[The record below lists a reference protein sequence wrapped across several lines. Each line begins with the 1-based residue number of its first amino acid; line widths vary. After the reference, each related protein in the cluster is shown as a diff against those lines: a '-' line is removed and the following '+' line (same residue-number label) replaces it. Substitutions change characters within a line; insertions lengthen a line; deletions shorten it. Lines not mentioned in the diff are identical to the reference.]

1 MVEAMEI
8 PKGFKKTEVGI
19 IPNDWDLKNIV
30 ENSTM
35 KARIGW
41 QGLTVAE
48 YLNKGD
54 YFLITG
60 TDFVDGKI
68 KWDTCHYV
76 NKARYAQDKNIQVKI
91 GDILITKDGTI
102 GKVAY
107 VDRLPLNA
115 TLNSGV
121 FVIRPKGNIYLPLFL
136 SYIFNSFYF
145 RDFLNNL
152 VAGSTIIHL
161 YQKDFVSFS
170 FPLPPTKAE
179 QTAIAETLNDADALI
194 TELEKLIAKK
204 RTVKQ
209 GAMQEL
215 LKPKKGWEVK
225 SLLDL
230 ADSKKELFDD
240 GDWIE
245 AEHITNEGIR
255 IIQTGNIGI
264 GCYVEKDTKKYIYE
278 KSFYKLKCK
287 LLIEGDLLICRL
299 ADPAGRACVLP
310 NIGDARIITSV
321 DVTIFRPRKEVA
333 NRVFLANLFSTSNW
347 FSSVTE
353 RVGGTTHKRI
363 SRSSLG
369 KIVISIP
376 TIDEQNRIAQILSD
390 MDAEIEA
397 LEKKLDKYKMLKQG
411 MMQNLLTGRIR
422 LI

>member
-179 QTAIAETLNDADALI
+179 QAAIAEALNDADALI

-204 RTVKQ
+204 KAIKQ

-215 LKPKKGWEVK
+215 LKPKAGWEVR
-225 SLLDL
+225 LLGDFL
-230 ADSKKELFDD
+230 DYEQPTKYVVADTEYNDHNQTPVLTAGKTFILGYTNEEFGVFNNHPVIIFDD
-240 GDWIE
+240 FTT
-245 AEHITNEGIR
+245 AT
-255 IIQTGNIGI
+255 
-264 GCYVEKDTKKYIYE
+264 KYIDFPFKV
-278 KSFYKLKCK
+278 KSSAMKILKPK
-287 LLIEGDLLICRL
+287 K
-299 ADPAGRACVLP
+299 
-310 NIGDARIITSV
+310 
-321 DVTIFRPRKEVA
+321 DVNLRFVFELMQTIKFD
-333 NRVFLANLFSTSNW
+333 STD
-347 FSSVTE
+347 
-353 RVGGTTHKRI
+353 HKRYWI
-363 SRSSLG
+363 SEYRNIEV
-369 KIVISIP
+369 KVP
-376 TIDEQNRIAQILSD
+376 RPDEQDHISKILSD
-390 MDAEIEA
+390 MDAEIEV

-411 MMQNLLTGRIR
+411 LMQNLLTGKIR

>member
-8 PKGFKKTEVGI
+8 QKGFKKTEVGL
-19 IPNDWDLKNIV
+19 IPADWDLKNII
-30 ENSTM
+30 ENSTL

-76 NKARYAQDKNIQVKI
+76 NKIRYAQDKNIQVKI

-136 SYIFNSFYF
+136 FYIFNSFYF

-179 QTAIAETLNDADALI
+179 QTAIAEALNDADALI
-194 TELEKLIAKK
+194 AELEKLIAKK
-204 RTVKQ
+204 KAIKQ
-209 GAMQEL
+209 GTMQKL
-215 LKPKKGWEVK
+215 LKPKEGWVEK
-225 SLLDL
+225 SFTEICDLVHGHQFLTSDFIKSKDGIKIIRISNVQDGKFNLTDCDCISKERLNIFSQYLL
-230 ADSKKELFDD
+230 
-240 GDWIE
+240 
-245 AEHITNEGIR
+245 NEGDILMSL
-255 IIQTGNIGI
+255 TGNIGR
-264 GCYVEKDTKKYIYE
+264 VV
-278 KSFYKLKCK
+278 
-287 LLIEGDLLICRL
+287 
-299 ADPAGRACVLP
+299 VLP
-310 NIGDARIITSV
+310 KLNEPLLQNYRVGKFVPKDV
-321 DVTIFRPRKEVA
+321 DKL
-333 NRVFLANLFSTSNW
+333 FLAYGLASQNTTKQLAINSNQTSQAN
-347 FSSVTE
+347 F
-353 RVGGTTHKRI
+353 
-363 SRSSLG
+363 G
-369 KIVISIP
+369 KQDFKKIKIFIP
-376 TIDEQNRIAQILSD
+376 LNNEIQSYIANILKD
-390 MDAEIEA
+390 IDAEIEA

-411 MMQNLLTGRIR
+411 MMQNLLTGKIR
-422 LI
+422 LV

>member
-1 MVEAMEI
+1 MVEVMEV

-19 IPNDWDLKNIV
+19 IPDDWDLKNIV

-76 NKARYAQDKNIQVKI
+76 NKARYTQDKNIQVKI

-121 FVIRPKGNIYLPLFL
+121 FVIRPKENIYMPLFL
-136 SYIFNSFYF
+136 FYIFNSFYF

-170 FPLPPTKAE
+170 FPLPRTKAE
-179 QTAIAETLNDADALI
+179 QTAIAEALNDADALI
-194 TELEKLIAKK
+194 AKLGKLIAKK
-204 RTVKQ
+204 KAIKQ

-215 LKPKKGWEVK
+215 LKPKDGWEVK
-225 SLLDL
+225 SLLEL

-255 IIQTGNIGI
+255 IIQTGNIGV

-369 KIVISIP
+369 KIVISLP
-376 TIDEQNRIAQILSD
+376 NIDEQNRIAQILSD
-390 MDAEIEA
+390 MDAEIES

-411 MMQNLLTGRIR
+411 MMQNLLTGKIR